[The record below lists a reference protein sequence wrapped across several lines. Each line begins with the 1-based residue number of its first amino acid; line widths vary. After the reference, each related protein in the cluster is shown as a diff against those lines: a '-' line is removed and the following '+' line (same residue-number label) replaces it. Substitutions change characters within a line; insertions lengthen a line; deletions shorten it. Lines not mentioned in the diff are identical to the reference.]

1 MESALPWKPDLTDTI
16 RRAPM
21 YSKVRS
27 SLAAASLAAALGC
40 GSSSDLVIGSQ
51 IEAGL
56 LGEEGGHDEDANR
69 ADQSADRADQE
80 SEPDVQDAGHI
91 VVCGDG
97 SIRPTDA
104 APPTDGA
111 GREASSTIIDA
122 MVDDA
127 GCSNP
132 ALCTTLKSALVHR
145 YSFSGTGTTVVDS
158 VGGANGTVV
167 NARLSGDGSLTLA
180 GASTDQYV
188 DLPNGIIK
196 SLTNATFEAWVNWHG
211 CGGWERIFDF
221 GDAGGGDNVRG
232 FASTTLYLTPESQ
245 NGRDVLFGAFK
256 RADQDPLN
264 ETRSQSNLPLPAGVV
279 VHVALVVD
287 DAANQMLLYED
298 GAFENSAAYSDS
310 LSMLNDVNVWLGRSQ
325 YAADPSFGGTLHEF
339 RIYNVALSAAAIQ
352 TSFVGGPNAP
362 FLE

>member
-1 MESALPWKPDLTDTI
+1 
-16 RRAPM
+16 M

-27 SLAAASLAAALGC
+27 SLAAVALAACWGC
-40 GSSSDLVIGSQ
+40 GSSSDLIIGSQ

-56 LGEEGGHDEDANR
+56 VAQEGGHEDQDAQ
-69 ADQSADRADQE
+69 AADRADQE
-80 SEPDVQDAGHI
+80 SEPDVQDSGHI

-97 SIRPTDA
+97 AIRPTDA
-104 APPTDGA
+104 RAPTDGA
-111 GREASSTIIDA
+111 GREGGSTIIDA

-127 GCSNP
+127 GCANP

-145 YSFSGTGTTVVDS
+145 YSFSGTGTTVIDS
-158 VGGANGTVV
+158 VGSANGTVV
-167 NARLSGDGSLTLA
+167 NAQLSGDGSLKLA

-196 SLTNATFEAWVNWHG
+196 SLTNATFEAWVNWNG

-221 GDAGGGDNVRG
+221 GDAGGGDNGRG
-232 FASTTLYLTPESQ
+232 TAWTTLYLTPESQ
-245 NGRDVLFGAFK
+245 NGRDVMFGAFK
-256 RADQDPLN
+256 RVDQDALY
-264 ETRSQSNLPLPAGVV
+264 ETRAASNLPLPAGVV

-287 DAANQMLLYED
+287 DANNLMTLYED
-298 GAFENSAAYSDS
+298 GAFEGSVAYSDS

-325 YAADPSFGGTLHEF
+325 YTVDPSFGGTFHEF

-362 FLE
+362 FLD